1 MPLTAASS
9 SLETLLALVAD
20 AKIVDLSARL
30 ENEAPVWPT
39 HPPLII
45 HKTITHEKDGY
56 FTNSVFMPEHVG
68 THVDA
73 SAHIHA
79 DQPDATI
86 DVAPLENF
94 MGPACVINVA
104 DRNLGAGETLG
115 EQAILDWEANHG
127 RIQPG
132 EIVLINFGWYAKHW
146 KMGAV
151 GKFYVRNQPGLDGPA
166 VKLLFE
172 RGAKALG
179 SDLTN
184 ADTPNVDGVSG
195 HSYAHNDYFLKHGR
209 PLIETLINLETL
221 PARVLIIALPLK
233 IKGGSGSPVRAIAV
247 VPNEKGVRS

>member
-1 MPLTAASS
+1 MVPAQT
-9 SLETLLALVAD
+9 SLEALLAMIAG

-30 ENEAPVWPT
+30 ENEAPIWPS
-39 HPPLII
+39 HPPLVI

-56 FTNSVFMPEHVG
+56 FTNSIFMPEHVG

-86 DVAPLENF
+86 DVAPLENLI
-94 MGPACVINVA
+94 GSACVIDVSA
-104 DRNLGAGETLG
+104 LNLGPGETLG
-115 EQAILDWEANHG
+115 EQQILDWEAKNG
-127 RIQPG
+127 RIQDG

-146 KMGAV
+146 KMNAA
-151 GKFYVRNQPGLDGPA
+151 GKYYVNNQPGLDGPA

-184 ADTPNVDGVSG
+184 TDTPNVNGVG
-195 HSYAHNDYFLKHGR
+195 AHSYAHNDYFLKFGR
-209 PLIETLINLETL
+209 PLIETLVNLETL
-221 PARVLIIALPLK
+221 PPRVLFIALPLK
-233 IKGGSGSPVRAIAV
+233 IKGGSGSPIRPIAII
-247 VPNEKGVRS
+247 PTD

>member
-1 MPLTAASS
+1 MTAAST
-9 SLETLLALVAD
+9 SLDALLALVAD
-20 AKIVDLSARL
+20 SKIVDLSARL
-30 ENEAPVWPT
+30 ENEAPGWPT

-56 FTNSVFMPEHVG
+56 FTNSLFMPEHVG

-73 SAHIHA
+73 PIHMHP

-86 DVAPLENF
+86 DVASLTDF
-94 MGPACVINVA
+94 IGPACVIDVSGL
-104 DRNLGAGETLG
+104 NLDAGETPG
-115 EQAILDWEANHG
+115 EPAILDWEAKHG

-146 KMGAV
+146 KIGPES
-151 GKFYVRNQPGLDGPA
+151 KFYVKNQPGLDGSA
-166 VKLLFE
+166 VKLLFD

-184 ADTPNVDGVSG
+184 VDTPNKNGVEG
-195 HSYAHNDYFLKHGR
+195 HSYAHRDYFLKHGR
-209 PLIETLINLETL
+209 PLIETLVNLETL
-221 PARVLIIALPLK
+221 PPRVLFLALPLK

-247 VPNEKGVRS
+247 VPRG